1 MGAGLALA
9 GGGLIS
15 GIGSIIGGGKQA
27 SAAKTAAKYQY
38 NAAIKGQQ
46 TELAMYKK
54 GISEIQPF
62 VTGGT
67 NALTALQQLTGTGPG
82 ATAQSVLT
90 APLTAPINTTFPMF
104 TPTVAGVKATPGY
117 QVQQFI
123 GQNQLK
129 NYGAGQGQPLGGGT
143 GYALAQMETGL
154 NLGTWQNQQNAYI
167 QNVQQQQAN
176 TALALQQRGQI
187 ANLLGAQVGVGS
199 SDAAAALGASVNT
212 GTQIANLQGTAGA
225 ALASGAVGQAN
236 ALAGITSNIGSTAQ
250 NTALA
255 YALSQQGLFGNPNA
269 GAASG
274 PAGDASAAANAAQT
288 SFT

>member
-1 MGAGLALA
+1 MGAGLAIGA
-9 GGGLIS
+9 SGLIS
-15 GIGSIIGGGKQA
+15 GLGSIIGGGKQA
-27 SAAKTAAKYQY
+27 QAAQTAAQYQY
-38 NAAIKGQQ
+38 QAAIKGQQ

-90 APLTAPINTTFPMF
+90 APLTTPLKTQYPMF

-143 GYALAQMETGL
+143 GFALAQMETGL

-176 TALALQQRGQI
+176 TSLELQQRAQI
-187 ANLLGAQVGVGS
+187 GNLVGTQVGVGS
-199 SDAAAALGASVNT
+199 TDAAAALGASVNT
-212 GTQIANLQGTAGA
+212 GGQIAQLQGAGGA

-269 GAASG
+269 TAPPGTPSVYGSDPQQA
-274 PAGDASAAANAAQT
+274 
-288 SFT
+288 

>member
-1 MGAGLALA
+1 MGAGLAIGA
-9 GGGLIS
+9 SGLVS
-15 GIGSIIGGGKQA
+15 GLGSIIGGGKQA
-27 SAAKTAAKYQY
+27 QAAQTAAQYQY
-38 NAAIKGQQ
+38 QAAIKGQQ

-90 APLTAPINTTFPMF
+90 APLTTPLKTQYPMF

-143 GYALAQMETGL
+143 GFALAQMETGL

-176 TALALQQRGQI
+176 TSLELQQRAQI
-187 ANLLGAQVGVGS
+187 GNLVGTQVGVGS
-199 SDAAAALGASVNT
+199 TDAAAALGASVNT
-212 GTQIANLQGTAGA
+212 GGQIAQLQGAAGA
-225 ALASGAVGQAN
+225 AQASGAVGQAN

-255 YALSQQGLFGNPNA
+255 YALSQQGLFGQP
-269 GAASG
+269 
-274 PAGDASAAANAAQT
+274 QT
-288 SFT
+288 QQT